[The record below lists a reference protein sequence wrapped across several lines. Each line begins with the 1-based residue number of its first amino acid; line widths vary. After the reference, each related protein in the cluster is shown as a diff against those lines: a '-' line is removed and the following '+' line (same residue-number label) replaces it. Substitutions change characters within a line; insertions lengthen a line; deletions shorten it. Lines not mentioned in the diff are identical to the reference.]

1 MIFSYTLNS
10 LTEEE
15 ISILYLIGGKFLP
28 FEPNFEVLKALRIP
42 IVLKLIDILKPQA
55 LEEKQEIFNSLKE
68 KLSAQS

>member
-1 MIFSYTLNS
+1 MIYSYTLNS

-15 ISILYLIGGKFLP
+15 ISILYLIGEKFLS
-28 FEPNFEVLKALRIP
+28 FEPNFDVLKTLRIP
-42 IVLKLIDILKPQA
+42 VVLKLIDILKPQA

>member
-28 FEPNFEVLKALRIP
+28 FEPNFEILKTLRIP
-42 IVLKLIDILKPQA
+42 IVLKILDVLKPQA

-68 KLSAQS
+68 KLSTQ